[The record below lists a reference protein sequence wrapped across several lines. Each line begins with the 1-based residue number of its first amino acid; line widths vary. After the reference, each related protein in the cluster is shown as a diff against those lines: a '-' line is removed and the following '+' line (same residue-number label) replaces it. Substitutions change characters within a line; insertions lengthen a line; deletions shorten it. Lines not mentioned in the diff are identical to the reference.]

1 MGKYCEQDLPH
12 PVHEEVRKIVKDKDK
27 DKDKNK
33 DKNKDKHK
41 HKHKDKD
48 KDKDLSHPVHEEVWK
63 IVKAIW
69 KINHYMPHCMILI
82 LNQYY

>member
-27 DKDKNK
+27 D
-33 DKNKDKHK
+33 
-41 HKHKDKD
+41 
-48 KDKDLSHPVHEEVWK
+48 LSHPVHEEVWK
-63 IVKAIW
+63 IVKAIR